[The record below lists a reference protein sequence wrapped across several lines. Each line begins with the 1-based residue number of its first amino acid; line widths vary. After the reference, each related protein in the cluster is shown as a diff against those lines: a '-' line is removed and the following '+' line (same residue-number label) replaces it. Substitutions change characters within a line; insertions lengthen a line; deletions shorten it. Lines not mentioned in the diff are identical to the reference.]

1 MLLCSIDDLEPGMAV
16 GGSVVHPGRPE
27 TELLRPGAILEA
39 VMIERLRRIGIS
51 QVWVQHD
58 ATADLDAAVTPQL
71 SAARTKIYRR
81 LKDSFGK
88 MAGATISAS
97 AVHDYR
103 MAIMDLV
110 FQLISSRKY
119 AHLSHELL
127 GARGQLFNH
136 SANVAF
142 LSVLVGL
149 EIETYV
155 VRQRPRLAPE
165 HARDVVPLG
174 LGAMLHDIGK
184 TQLDRPAREHHEIHP
199 LPEDEEHEEDAESAY
214 RRHVELGYTML
225 AESRMPATAR
235 QVVLNHHQRFDGTG
249 WPDLTTLTRGRREGP
264 QGETKIHIF
273 SRIVSAANVLDN
285 LLHDSD
291 GSAAPTVAALGAFA
305 GERYDGWFDPV
316 VRDLVV
322 RRIPPFPIGSLV
334 VLSDGARAVVVSP
347 NFTQPC
353 RPMVRLLPEA
363 RARGGGELPTIDL
376 EVREDLHIVQC
387 AGEAVEEHL
396 FELPPLKG
404 RTQSQPP
411 PLAESA

>member
-58 ATADLDAAVTPQL
+58 ATADLDAAVAPQL

-81 LKDSFGK
+81 LKESFSK
-88 MAGATISAS
+88 MAGSTISA
-97 AVHDYR
+97 ATVHDYR
-103 MAIMDLV
+103 LAVMELV

-149 EIETYV
+149 EIETYI

-174 LGAMLHDIGK
+174 LGAMLHDLGK
-184 TQLDRPAREHHEIHP
+184 TQLERSAREHHEISP
-199 LPEDEEHEEDAESAY
+199 LPDEDDEVESAY
-214 RRHVELGYTML
+214 RQHVELGYAML
-225 AESRMPATAR
+225 AASRMPATAR
-235 QVVLNHHQRFDGTG
+235 QIVLNHHQRFDGKG
-249 WPDLTTLTRGRREGP
+249 WPDLATVTKGRREGP
-264 QGETKIHIF
+264 QEETEIHVF

-285 LLHDSD
+285 LLHGSPDST
-291 GSAAPTVAALGAFA
+291 SPTVAALRQFA
-305 GERYDGWFDPV
+305 GERFDGWFDPV

-334 VLSDGARAVVVSP
+334 TLCNGARAVVVSP

-376 EVREDLHIVQC
+376 QDREDLHIVQC

-396 FELPPLKG
+396 FELPPLKR
-404 RTQSQPP
+404 RTPSQPPP